1 MKEAIKVE
9 NLVLGAGIAG
19 LGAGYE
25 LRRRNKGCVII
36 EKNDS
41 YGGLLDNFVIDGFRF
56 DKFIHLS
63 FTKSEEVR
71 RIFDKTP
78 YHTHN
83 PLSYNYYKGYW
94 LKHPAQ
100 NNIYPLPSVEK
111 QKIIDG
117 FDKRPFKT
125 IEEIKDYDEWLRVQ
139 YGDYF
144 AENFPLVYTKKY
156 WTVDAKDLE
165 TNWIGSRMYKPSVE
179 EIKQGAETSETPNT
193 YYAKEMRYPK
203 EGGYKSFLK
212 PLRKG
217 LDIRFNQK
225 VVEIDTMNKIV
236 ETISGDVFQYEN
248 LINTMP
254 LPELIALIKD
264 VPSNVKCVAKSLR
277 FTSGAVI
284 SLGFNKPELA
294 DKLWYY
300 IYDQDIPP
308 ARVYSPS
315 LKSPDNCPEGCSS
328 IQAEY
333 YFNWE
338 TGVDLTEILDR
349 TIEKFTQMNLFSH
362 ENLVVK
368 DIRLE
373 KYANV
378 MFDHGIYKN
387 RSTVLKFLEAN
398 DILSAGRFGE
408 WDYFWSDQSLL
419 SGMKAARKVT
429 YDNINTNS

>member
-1 MKEAIKVE
+1 M
-9 NLVLGAGIAG
+9 N
-19 LGAGYE
+19 YE
-25 LRRRNKGCVII
+25 EKNKDCVII
-36 EKNDS
+36 ERNDS
-41 YGGLLDNFVIDGFRF
+41 YGGLLDNFVVDGFRF

-71 RIFDKTP
+71 QIFDKTP
-78 YHTHN
+78 YHTHH

-100 NNIYPLPSVEK
+100 NNIYPLPSEEK

-165 TNWIGSRMYKPSVE
+165 TNWIGSRMYKPSIE

-225 VVEIDTMNKIV
+225 VVDIDTMNNIV
-236 ETISGDVFQYEN
+236 KTISGDVFQYEN

-264 VPSNVKCVAKSLR
+264 VPSNVKCAAKSLR
-277 FTSGAVI
+277 FTSGAII

-315 LKSPDNCPEGCSS
+315 LKSSDNCPEGCSS

-338 TGVDLTEILDR
+338 TEVDLTEILDT
-349 TIEKFTQMNLFSH
+349 TIEKFIHMNLFSN
-362 ENLVVK
+362 ENIIVK
-368 DIRLE
+368 DIRIE

-378 MFDHGIYKN
+378 MFNHDIYKN
-387 RSTVLKFLEAN
+387 RSEVLNFIESMGV
-398 DILSAGRFGE
+398 ISAGRFGE
-408 WDYFWSDQSLL
+408 WEYYWSDQSLL
-419 SGMKAARKVT
+419 SGIKAARNVT
-429 YDNINTNS
+429 KTYI

>member
-1 MKEAIKVE
+1 MKQVIKIE

-19 LGAGYE
+19 LGSGYE
-25 LRRRNKGCVII
+25 LKRNKRECLIL
-36 EKNDS
+36 ERNSS
-41 YGGLLDNFVIDGFRF
+41 YGGLLDNFTIDGFRF

-71 RIFDKTP
+71 GVFDQTP
-78 YHTHN
+78 YITHK

-100 NNIYPLPSVEK
+100 NNIYPLPRDEK
-111 QKIIDG
+111 QKIING
-117 FDKRPFKT
+117 FETRPVKN

-156 WTVDAKDLE
+156 WTVEAKELE
-165 TNWIGSRMYKPSVE
+165 TNWIGSRMYKPSIE
-179 EIKQGAETSETPNT
+179 EIKQGAETSKTPNT

-212 PLRKG
+212 PLREG
-217 LDIRFNQK
+217 LDIRFDHK
-225 VVEIDTMNKIV
+225 VIFIDPKNKKV
-236 ETISGDVFQYEN
+236 ETSRGDIFYYEN
-248 LINTMP
+248 LINTIP
-254 LPELIALIKD
+254 LSELVALIKD
-264 VPSNVKCVAKSLR
+264 VPSNIKLATNGLR
-277 FTSGAVI
+277 FTSGAII

-300 IYDQDIPP
+300 IYDEDIPP

-315 LKSPDNCPEGCSS
+315 MKSSDNCPKGCSS

-333 YFNWE
+333 YFDWNN
-338 TGVDLTEILDR
+338 GIDMHVILDK
-349 TIEKFTQMNLFSH
+349 TIEKFIDMELF
-362 ENLVVK
+362 EEEDLLVK
-368 DIRLE
+368 DIRVE

-378 MFDHGIYKN
+378 MFDHKIYEN
-387 RSTVLKFLEAN
+387 RKLILDFMTSKG
-398 DILSAGRFGE
+398 ILSAGRFGE
-408 WDYFWSDQSLL
+408 WDYFWSDQSLI
-419 SGMKAARKVT
+419 SGIEKAKK
-429 YDNINTNS
+429 IISL